1 MSKKNTER
9 ISFYLSPEDVEAL
22 EEIRKERGYKT
33 RSDMLRTYFEL
44 VALEKQ
50 IREVDEKYMYL
61 LKLVVE
67 KLKETNEFIHAL
79 E

>member
-50 IREVDEKYMYL
+50 IHEVDEKYMYL
-61 LKLVVE
+61 LKLVVA
-67 KLKETNEFIHAL
+67 KLRETNEFIHAL